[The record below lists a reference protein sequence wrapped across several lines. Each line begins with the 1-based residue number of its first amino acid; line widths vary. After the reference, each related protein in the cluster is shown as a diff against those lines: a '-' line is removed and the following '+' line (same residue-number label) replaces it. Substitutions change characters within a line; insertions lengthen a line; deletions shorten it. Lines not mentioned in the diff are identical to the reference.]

1 MKTIVRQLREEKK
14 LTQSELAEKSGLSLR
29 TIQRIEAGN
38 IPKGFTLKTLAK
50 SLETEPEKL
59 FIKDEEDIINTDRAK
74 LINLSALS
82 GLIIPFGGI
91 IFPLILILKTKDKKN
106 KELGKNILSVQII
119 LALVISVSMI
129 VSPFIQKMLSVEIPV
144 FIIPL
149 LLFIILKL
157 FIIIKNGIS
166 LNRKNELSIKL
177 KINFI

>member
-59 FIKDEEDIINTDRAK
+59 FLKDEEDINTDRAK

-91 IFPLILILKTKDKKN
+91 IFPLILTLKTKDKKN
-106 KELGKNILSVQII
+106 KDLGKNILSVQII
-119 LALVISVSMI
+119 LALVVSVSMI
-129 VSPFIQKMLSVEIPV
+129 VSPFIQKMLSLEFPV

-177 KINFI
+177 EINFM

>member
-50 SLETEPEKL
+50 TLETEPEKL
-59 FIKDEEDIINTDRAK
+59 FIKDEKDINTNRAK
-74 LINLSALS
+74 LINLSALF

-106 KELGKNILSVQII
+106 KELGENILSVQII
-119 LALVISVSMI
+119 LALVVSVFMI
-129 VSPFIQKMLSVEIPV
+129 VSPFIQKMLSVEFPV

-149 LLFIILKL
+149 LLFLFLKL
-157 FIIIKNGIS
+157 FIVIKNGIS
-166 LNRKNELSIKL
+166 LNRKNELSIRL